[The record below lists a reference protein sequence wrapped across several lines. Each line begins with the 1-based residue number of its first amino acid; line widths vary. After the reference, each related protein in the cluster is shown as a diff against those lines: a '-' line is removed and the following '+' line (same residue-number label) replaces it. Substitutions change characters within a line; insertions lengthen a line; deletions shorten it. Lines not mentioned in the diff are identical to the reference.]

1 MATLSINAFRNSY
14 WLYKGVMN
22 WVYEKLSI
30 TIEKKILQQQIIARP
45 FAVYMHPK
53 IKYRLECLV
62 FNLEYFNIF

>member
-30 TIEKKILQQQIIARP
+30 TIEKKFLQQQIIARP
-45 FAVYMHPK
+45 FAVYIHTPK
-53 IKYRLECLV
+53 NKIS
-62 FNLEYFNIF
+62 FGMFSI

>member
-1 MATLSINAFRNSY
+1 
-14 WLYKGVMN
+14 MN

-45 FAVYMHPK
+45 FAVYIHPK